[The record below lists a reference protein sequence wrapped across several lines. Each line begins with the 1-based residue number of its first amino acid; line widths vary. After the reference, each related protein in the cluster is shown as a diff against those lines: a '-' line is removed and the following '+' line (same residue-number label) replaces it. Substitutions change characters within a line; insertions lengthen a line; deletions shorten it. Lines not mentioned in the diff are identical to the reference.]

1 MTITRYPLAD
11 PADLP
16 DLDRVVPAGLCWR
29 APLEPRPIVLGEAGP
44 TLIPALAIDGGRYW
58 RGTEYGL
65 GVGRSA
71 RRLRQAAEALA
82 FQPAPTTGEIPM
94 LDLADAVTEYLHAV
108 EVTR

>member
-1 MTITRYPLAD
+1 MTITRHPLAD

-16 DLDRVVPAGLCWR
+16 DLDRYTPAGLCWR

-65 GVGRSA
+65 QEA
-71 RRLRQAAEALA
+71 RAGQRLRAAAERVA

-94 LDLADAVTEYLHAV
+94 IDLADAVTEYLHV
-108 EVTR
+108 LEVAR